1 MSESKVQVS
10 GGTISFTALL
20 GAVLVVLKLLGKIRI
35 SWFWVLA
42 PFWLPWALVLGF
54 TALIAAI
61 IFIAG
66 LLEYRNRN
74 KRFIRGGF

>member
-20 GAVLVVLKLLGKIRI
+20 GAVLVVLKLLGKIHI

-54 TALIAAI
+54 MGLVAVCIFVACAA
-61 IFIAG
+61 A
-66 LLEYRNRN
+66 EYSG
-74 KRFIRGGF
+74 KKYRGGF